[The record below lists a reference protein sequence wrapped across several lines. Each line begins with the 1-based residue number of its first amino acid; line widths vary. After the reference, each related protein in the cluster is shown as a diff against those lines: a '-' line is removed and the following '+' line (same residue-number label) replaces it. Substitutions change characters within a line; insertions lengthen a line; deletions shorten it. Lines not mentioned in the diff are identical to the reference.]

1 MNKKTIISKTAIFI
15 FVIVFVVLFK
25 SIFGSD
31 NTLIGVTT
39 ITAMLMFL
47 SRDLTVSPIK
57 NTLKLIGTN
66 LLIGVGTSLIVT
78 NVWLGIILNFIVV
91 FIIAYSYCYNLRNP
105 LYVPFLLQYEFLVSK
120 PVPADELGIRF
131 LALIVGAII
140 IMLPQF
146 IVNRNRLTKSGNKIL
161 SGVCENILG
170 KIHNIQQ
177 SKDINKDNTNDV
189 NLRLDQFREMVYDK
203 RDSEYYL
210 TEEAKVKL
218 SISVA
223 LEGINSILCKCNK
236 TNIDSLTLE
245 TLTNL
250 IKETNNILNSNS
262 KNKKYEKIS
271 YNLKDLIDYFDKEDI
286 SDLYNLQL
294 LDSMIVLSKSIN
306 SLKELDTKEY
316 NLVKK
321 VEDIPDLFSKESIRS
336 EFIGKKSLK
345 FCYAMRLAITTGIG
359 FFIMYY
365 FKISEARWIMFTVIS
380 VTTPIYETS
389 KDKIKDRVF
398 ATLIGSIIVFILF
411 SIVKNETAR
420 LLLVMLTGYLQGYV
434 QQYRYNMIFVT
445 VSAIGAAAVAGNINA
460 ITLDRIIFV
469 LIGTIIA
476 VLANRY
482 LFPYKLEDSNK
493 ELKTMY
499 NEAIKGMFDE
509 IKNLAE
515 GLKRP
520 QVIKNLFVNLTLIES
535 KLRMNAQVSSNQ
547 YYKQIIR
554 ERRSLANNVYELY
567 MWMLSENIN
576 IEHKKVIIEDA
587 VNLVE
592 YNMKPN
598 KENFLYLE
606 NKIKKSKE
614 IEIRI
619 ILSNMLT
626 ILTELDKIEKLS
638 IKAKL

>member
-236 TNIDSLTLE
+236 TNIDILTLE

-398 ATLIGSIIVFILF
+398 ATLIGSIIVFLLF

-420 LLLVMLTGYLQGYV
+420 LLLVMLT
-434 QQYRYNMIFVT
+434 
-445 VSAIGAAAVAGNINA
+445 
-460 ITLDRIIFV
+460 
-469 LIGTIIA
+469 
-476 VLANRY
+476 
-482 LFPYKLEDSNK
+482 
-493 ELKTMY
+493 
-499 NEAIKGMFDE
+499 
-509 IKNLAE
+509 
-515 GLKRP
+515 
-520 QVIKNLFVNLTLIES
+520 
-535 KLRMNAQVSSNQ
+535 
-547 YYKQIIR
+547 
-554 ERRSLANNVYELY
+554 
-567 MWMLSENIN
+567 
-576 IEHKKVIIEDA
+576 
-587 VNLVE
+587 
-592 YNMKPN
+592 
-598 KENFLYLE
+598 
-606 NKIKKSKE
+606 
-614 IEIRI
+614 
-619 ILSNMLT
+619 
-626 ILTELDKIEKLS
+626 
-638 IKAKL
+638 